1 MSERPFTVRLFN
13 TVEPVTTFYR
23 DLIPYWEALGWAV
36 EVFISCAEYR
46 AGRETPWIGAHTKVH
61 WTTAPGGGNG
71 RAGKFLSMIAYM
83 ISAAAGSL
91 FGPTV
96 DRNLFLTQPPLFF
109 LWGYVLKRLRGQA
122 GYIVLMDL
130 YPEVAIQAGLLK
142 RDSAPAKLLRRLSH
156 FGLRQADGVI
166 VIGRTMRERVLEIGV
181 SPERIHLIPNWADE
195 EAIHPIR
202 HANNRFRQDQGWQG
216 KFVVLY
222 SGNMGT
228 AHYFDDLLEACRRM
242 RSTES
247 VIFAFIGQGRRRS
260 EIEAFQQAHGLE
272 NMVLLPFQ
280 PQEKL
285 AETLSAGNLQFVSL
299 QSGYEGLVVP
309 SKIYGI
315 LAAGLPTLYQGESRG
330 EIALML
336 AEEDAGCV
344 VGFGSAAE
352 IERRILTYQG
362 DPDLI
367 ARQSDH
373 ARELA
378 EGPYSK
384 QRACRRYTAVLGP
397 VPAQTA
403 S

>member
-1 MSERPFTVRLFN
+1 
-13 TVEPVTTFYR
+13 
-23 DLIPYWEALGWAV
+23 
-36 EVFISCAEYR
+36 
-46 AGRETPWIGAHTKVH
+46 
-61 WTTAPGGGNG
+61 
-71 RAGKFLSMIAYM
+71 M

-91 FGPTV
+91 FGPRV

-142 RDSAPAKLLRRLSH
+142 SDSPLSKLLKRLSH

-195 EAIHPIR
+195 EAIHPVP
-202 HANNRFRQDQGWQG
+202 HTSNRFRQDQGWQD

-228 AHYFDDLLEACRRM
+228 AHYFDDLLEVCRRM
-242 RSTES
+242 RATKNI
-247 VIFAFIGQGRRRS
+247 IFAFIGQGRRYS
-260 EIEAFQQAHGLE
+260 EIETFKQAHGLE

-299 QSGYEGLVVP
+299 QTGYEGLVVP

-315 LAAGLPTLYQGESRG
+315 LAAGLPTLYQGEAHG

-336 AEEDAGCV
+336 NEEDAGSV
-344 VGFGSAAE
+344 VGFGCAAE
-352 IERRILTYQG
+352 MEDRILAYQA
-362 DPDLI
+362 DPELV
-367 ARQSDH
+367 ARQSLQ

-384 QRACRRYTAVLGP
+384 HSACRRYTAVLNS
-397 VPAQTA
+397 TA
-403 S
+403 V